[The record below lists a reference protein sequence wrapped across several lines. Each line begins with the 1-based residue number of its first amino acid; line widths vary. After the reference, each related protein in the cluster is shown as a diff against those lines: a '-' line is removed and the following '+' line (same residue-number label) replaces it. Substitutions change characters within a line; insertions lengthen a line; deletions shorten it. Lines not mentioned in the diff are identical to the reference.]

1 MIDMFDDPKWEEGF
15 QKIWDDYDKYI
26 KEEERKEQEEKKRL
40 EDVFNRGVEAGRK
53 QMMDHIQHQC
63 SIGKPVEC
71 NGELYFFKTAQ
82 QNLMDIMNDIDN
94 AWNEE
99 HGEKKLFIVPIRR
112 FCNTSTDVKELL
124 IKAND
129 ANVARLIALG
139 FENDHIGWTV
149 DEDCENYKQ
158 VKIIWEDT
166 CVKN

>member
-1 MIDMFDDPKWEEGF
+1 MDLSNNMLY
-15 QKIWDDYDKYI
+15 Q
-26 KEEERKEQEEKKRL
+26 L
-40 EDVFNRGVEAGRK
+40 GVEAGRK

-82 QNLMDIMNDIDN
+82 QNLMDIMDDIDN

-99 HGEKKLFIVPIRR
+99 HGEKRFIVPIRM
-112 FCNTSTDVKELL
+112 FHNTSTEVKELL
-124 IKAND
+124 VKAD
-129 ANVARLIALG
+129 RPDTAMLIALG

-149 DEDCENYKQ
+149 DEDYENYKQ

-166 CVKN
+166 CAKN

>member
-1 MIDMFDDPKWEEGF
+1 MDLSNNLLY
-15 QKIWDDYDKYI
+15 Q
-26 KEEERKEQEEKKRL
+26 L
-40 EDVFNRGVEAGRK
+40 GVESGRK

-63 SIGKPVEC
+63 SIGKPVEA

-82 QNLMDIMNDIDN
+82 QNLVDIMDDIDN
-94 AWNEE
+94 ALNEE
-99 HGEKKLFIVPIRR
+99 HGERRYIVPIRM

-124 IKAND
+124 IKAPD

-149 DEDCENYKQ
+149 DEDYENYKQ

-166 CVKN
+166 CAKN

>member
-1 MIDMFDDPKWEEGF
+1 MDLGNNMIF
-15 QKIWDDYDKYI
+15 Q
-26 KEEERKEQEEKKRL
+26 L
-40 EDVFNRGVEAGRK
+40 GVEAGRK

-63 SIGKPVEC
+63 SIGKPVEA
-71 NGELYFFKTAQ
+71 NGKLYFFKTAQ
-82 QNLMDIMNDIDN
+82 QNLMDIMDDIDN

-99 HGEKKLFIVPIRR
+99 HGKKKLFIVPIRK

-149 DEDCENYKQ
+149 DEDYENYKQ

-166 CVKN
+166 CVEN

>member
-1 MIDMFDDPKWEEGF
+1 MDLNETMLY
-15 QKIWDDYDKYI
+15 Q
-26 KEEERKEQEEKKRL
+26 L
-40 EDVFNRGVEAGRK
+40 GVEAGRK

-82 QNLMDIMNDIDN
+82 QNLMDIMDDIDN
-94 AWNEE
+94 ACNEE
-99 HGEKKLFIVPIRR
+99 HGEKRYIVPIRMFR
-112 FCNTSTDVKELL
+112 NTSTDVKELL
-124 IKAND
+124 IKAPD

-149 DEDCENYKQ
+149 DEDYENYKQ

-166 CVKN
+166 CVEN

>member
-1 MIDMFDDPKWEEGF
+1 MDLSNNMLY
-15 QKIWDDYDKYI
+15 Q
-26 KEEERKEQEEKKRL
+26 L
-40 EDVFNRGVEAGRK
+40 GVEAGRK

-63 SIGKPVEC
+63 SIGKPVEA

-82 QNLMDIMNDIDN
+82 QNLMDIMDDIDN

-99 HGEKKLFIVPIRR
+99 HGEKKFIVPIRM
-112 FCNTSTDVKELL
+112 FHNTSTEVKELL
-124 IKAND
+124 VKAPD

-149 DEDCENYKQ
+149 DEDYENYKQ

-166 CVKN
+166 CAKN

>member
-1 MIDMFDDPKWEEGF
+1 MDLSSNMLY
-15 QKIWDDYDKYI
+15 Q
-26 KEEERKEQEEKKRL
+26 L
-40 EDVFNRGVEAGRK
+40 GVEAGRK

-82 QNLMDIMNDIDN
+82 QNLMDIMDDIDN

-99 HGEKKLFIVPIRR
+99 HGEKRYIVPIRMFR
-112 FCNTSTDVKELL
+112 NTSTDVKELL
-124 IKAND
+124 IKAPD

-149 DEDCENYKQ
+149 DEDYENYKQ

-166 CVKN
+166 CAKN